1 MLVNTLLNILQTNNQ
16 DLLDLKYC
24 LVDINKLP
32 YTIQGV
38 LARSNHSEDFVNFN
52 QLVDAM
58 DNPDVDSY
66 KGVGASIQASNIC
79 AIDVDH
85 CFKEPFDINSGDER
99 AKELIEMFKTKTYI
113 EFSFSGTGLRILFKS
128 NIIDNYSDKYY
139 IKNKNNSIE
148 FYQPSNSY
156 RYVTITGRYIY
167 NNEIGS
173 LSDEFLFIFL
183 NKYMKK
189 PVRIKTVI
197 TTYEVETRSY
207 DELMKKVKCKI
218 LKDYHF
224 QDLWFTK
231 APGSGKDESERDFH
245 LMSYLYE
252 NITRD
257 QDLIK
262 QIFESSDFFKTKDW
276 KHVNKWK
283 NQNHRY
289 FHYLYD
295 IISKCAIPDNPH

>member
-16 DLLDLKYC
+16 DLLDLRYC
-24 LVDINKLP
+24 LVDKNKLP
-32 YTIQGV
+32 YTINGV

-58 DNPDVDSY
+58 DSLETDSY

-99 AKELIEMFKTKTYI
+99 AHSLIEMFKTKAYI

-128 NIIDNYSDKYY
+128 NVIDNYSEKYY

-148 FYQPSNSY
+148 FYQPNNSY
-156 RYVTITGRYIY
+156 RYVTITGKYIY
-167 NNEIGS
+167 NNGINA
-173 LSDEFLFIFL
+173 LLDETLLIFL
-183 NKYMKK
+183 DKYMKK
-189 PVRIKTVI
+189 TVRVRVALETDEI
-197 TTYEVETRSY
+197 ETRSY
-207 DELMKKVKCKI
+207 DDLMKKVKCRL
-218 LKDYHF
+218 LKDYNF

-231 APGSGKDESERDFH
+231 APGSGKDESERDYH
-245 LMSYLYE
+245 LISYLYE

-257 QDLIK
+257 QSLIK
-262 QIFESSDFFKTKDW
+262 QIFESSEFFKTKDR
-276 KHVNKWK
+276 KHVNKWV
-283 NQNHRY
+283 NQDYRY
-289 FHYLYD
+289 FNYLYD
-295 IISKCAIPDNPH
+295 VIRRSY